1 YLGSNLELLEVA
13 TGNREIIYASPKS
26 LQAPNWTPDGK
37 SLIYNNEGLIYA
49 FDLSKRQ
56 PQLLNTGDV
65 KNNNNDHVIS
75 FDGKMLGLSS
85 GVQSLGG
92 SIIYTVPIT
101 GGSPKQVT
109 PKGPSYLHGWS
120 PDGKDLI
127 FTGQR
132 NNEFDI
138 YKVPSNGGK
147 EISLT

>member
-1 YLGSNLELLEVA
+1 M
-13 TGNREIIYASPKS
+13 I
-26 LQAPNWTPDGK
+26 
-37 SLIYNNEGLIYA
+37 LI
-49 FDLSKRQ
+49 SRQ
-56 PQLLNTGDV
+56 PHLLNTGEV
-65 KNNNNDHVIS
+65 KNNNNDHVLS

-101 GGSPKQVT
+101 GGSPKQIT

-120 PDGKDLI
+120 PDGSDLI

-147 EISLT
+147 EIALTTVKGLDDGSEYTPDGKYIYFNSQSYRNNANMAHETRWK